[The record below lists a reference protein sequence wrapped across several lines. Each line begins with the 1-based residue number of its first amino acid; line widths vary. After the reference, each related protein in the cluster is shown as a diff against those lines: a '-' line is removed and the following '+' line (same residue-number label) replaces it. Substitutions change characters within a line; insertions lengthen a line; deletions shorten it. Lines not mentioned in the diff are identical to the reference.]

1 MKNILT
7 HVLGL
12 KTHTEQLREA
22 CETGREEDVTKLIQ
36 AGADIN
42 ARIFGTTA
50 LMVACKMGHK
60 TVVQKLIKAGQMSTP
75 VVVAQQTKQP

>member
-12 KTHTEQLREA
+12 KTHTEQLRDA
-22 CETGREEDVTKLIQ
+22 CEAGREEDVTKLIQ

-42 ARIFGTTA
+42 ARIGRYRTA
-50 LMVACKMGHK
+50 LMVACEMGHE
-60 TVVQKLIKAGQMSTP
+60 TVVEKLIEAGAN
-75 VVVAQQTKQP
+75 VNAKND